1 MSNYDFNAS
10 VGYWITIT
18 SHAYQQTI
26 DAELRPYG
34 ITFRQF
40 QVMGW
45 LMYEGRLTQS
55 ELAKRMMIEPPTL
68 AGILTRMESIGWV
81 QRVACQTD
89 RRRKYI
95 EPGPDSHAVWEQ
107 VVACL
112 DKVRADATQDMTPE
126 EVDQLVSLLSR
137 VLSNLGQS
145 SAADIPLPSVTTEQ
159 L

>member
-1 MSNYDFNAS
+1 VSNYDFHAS
-10 VGYWITIT
+10 IGYWITIT

-68 AGILTRMESIGWV
+68 AGILTRMEAIGWV
-81 QRVACQTD
+81 TRIACSSD
-89 RRRKYI
+89 RRRKFI
-95 EPGPDSHAVWEQ
+95 EVGPESHSVWEK

-112 DKVRADATQDMTPE
+112 NKVRADATQDMTPE

-137 VLSNLGQS
+137 VLGNLGQTS
-145 SAADIPLPSVTTEQ
+145 EIDIPLPSIATEKT
-159 L
+159 

>member
-45 LMYEGRLTQS
+45 LMYEGRLTQTD
-55 ELAKRMMIEPPTL
+55 LAKRMMIEPPTL
-68 AGILTRMESIGWV
+68 AGILTRMEAIGWID
-81 QRVACQTD
+81 RVACSTD

-95 EPGPDSHAVWEQ
+95 EVGPDSQVVWEK

-112 DKVRADATQDMTPE
+112 HKVRADATQGMTPE

-137 VLSNLGQS
+137 VLENLGQS
-145 SAADIPLPSVTTEQ
+145 SYMDIPLPSITTEKA
-159 L
+159 

>member
-1 MSNYDFNAS
+1 VSNYDFNAS
-10 VGYWITIT
+10 IGYWITIT

-45 LMYEGRLTQS
+45 LMYEGRLTQAD
-55 ELAKRMMIEPPTL
+55 LAKRMMIEPPTL
-68 AGILTRMESIGWV
+68 AGILTRMESIGWID
-81 QRVACQTD
+81 RVACSTD

-95 EPGPDSHAVWEQ
+95 EVGPDSQMVWEK

-112 DKVRADATQDMTPE
+112 HKVRDDATQGMTPE

-137 VLSNLGQS
+137 VLENLGQS
-145 SAADIPLPSVTTEQ
+145 SDMDIPLPSITTEKA
-159 L
+159 

>member
-10 VGYWITIT
+10 IGYWITIT

-45 LMYEGRLTQS
+45 LMYEGRLTQAD
-55 ELAKRMMIEPPTL
+55 LAKRMMIEPPTL
-68 AGILTRMESIGWV
+68 AGILTRMEAIGWID
-81 QRVACQTD
+81 RVACSSD

-95 EPGPDSHAVWEQ
+95 EVGPDSQIVWEK

-112 DKVRADATQDMTPE
+112 HKVRDDATQGMTPE
-126 EVDQLVSLLSR
+126 EIDQLVSLLSR
-137 VLSNLGQS
+137 VLENLGQS
-145 SAADIPLPSVTTEQ
+145 SDMDIPLPSITTEKA
-159 L
+159 